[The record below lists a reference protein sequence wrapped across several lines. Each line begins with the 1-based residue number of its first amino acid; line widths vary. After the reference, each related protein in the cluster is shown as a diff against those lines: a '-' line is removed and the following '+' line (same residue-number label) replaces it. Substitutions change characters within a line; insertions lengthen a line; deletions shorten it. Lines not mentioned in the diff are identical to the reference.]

1 MSEAEAPRNYSNN
14 RTVCCGGCM
23 QKVRQQLLL
32 ITKSAYI
39 ITPYVT
45 SLCKSTDHW
54 LLLNWSCD
62 ISGSRASTM
71 AMLASGSH
79 SLGSINPWSSNDTL
93 LGIRLGDPQSGLV
106 LARRQGL
113 LPHHV
118 LESSHHQEQVPGVWF
133 LLPESKRRV
142 RELFWSHIYSL
153 AWRTLRCI

>member
-1 MSEAEAPRNYSNN
+1 MSEAEAPRNY

-23 QKVRQQLLL
+23 QK
-32 ITKSAYI
+32 AYI